1 MYRIAPL
8 LVVCILLSAGCLA
21 ADDEPPAESG
31 VSLIAPVDPIPIF
44 DGQATYAGIV
54 GAETPQIRANY
65 SMGYV
70 AIAPGNATP
79 PHRLIGTAE
88 LVYVLDGAAEIRCD
102 NETVTAR
109 EGETV
114 LLPEG
119 VLQSIASAGDADLRY
134 ITVSQPP
141 FTPEIE
147 ISGDGLDAVDVKTDS
162 APFVVAD
169 PRGGIEWSLES
180 GVAVYTLINPVLM
193 NETAIPVGYSLAC
206 VELLPG
212 GYLGYDG
219 ILGSSDLLY
228 VIEGEI
234 EVATPDGETIR
245 VPAGSAAYVLPDQ
258 VKETRNAA
266 DSTTRLLSFI
276 DPAWTPE
283 KTVLFE

>member
-1 MYRIAPL
+1 MYRITPL
-8 LVVCILLSAGCLA
+8 LFVCILLSAGCLA
-21 ADDEPPAESG
+21 ADDSSAGAG

-44 DGQATYAGIV
+44 DGQATYAGII
-54 GAETPQIRANY
+54 GAETPQIPANY
-65 SMGYV
+65 SMGFV

-88 LVYVLDGAAEIRCD
+88 LIYVLGGTAEIRCD

-119 VLQSIASAGDADLRY
+119 VLQSIASAGDADLHY
-134 ITVSQPP
+134 ITVSQPAY
-141 FTPEIE
+141 TPEIE
-147 ISGDGLDAVDVKTDS
+147 ISGDELDALNLTTDGR
-162 APFVVAD
+162 PFVVAD
-169 PRGGIEWSLES
+169 PHEGIEWDLES

-193 NETAIPVGYSLAC
+193 NETMIPVGYSLAYG
-206 VELLPG
+206 ELLPG

-234 EVATPDGETIR
+234 EVATPGGEAIR

-258 VKETRNAA
+258 VKETQNALN
-266 DSTTRLLSFI
+266 STTRILSFI

>member
-1 MYRIAPL
+1 MYRITPL
-8 LVVCILLSAGCLA
+8 LFVCILLSAGCLA
-21 ADDEPPAESG
+21 ADDSSAGAG

-44 DGQATYAGIV
+44 DGQATYAGII
-54 GAETPQIRANY
+54 GAETPQIQANY
-65 SMGYV
+65 SMGFV

-88 LVYVLDGAAEIRCD
+88 LIYVLGGTAEIRCD

-119 VLQSIASAGDADLRY
+119 VLQSIASAGDADLHY
-134 ITVSQPP
+134 ITVSQPAY
-141 FTPEIE
+141 TPEIE
-147 ISGDGLDAVDVKTDS
+147 ISGDELDALNLTTDGR
-162 APFVVAD
+162 PFVVAD
-169 PRGGIEWSLES
+169 PHEGIEWDLES

-193 NETAIPVGYSLAC
+193 NETMIPVGYSLAYG
-206 VELLPG
+206 ELLPG

-234 EVATPDGETIR
+234 EVATPGGEAIR

-258 VKETRNAA
+258 VKETQNALN
-266 DSTTRLLSFI
+266 STTRILSFI

>member
-1 MYRIAPL
+1 MYRITPL
-8 LVVCILLSAGCLA
+8 LFVCILLSAGCLA
-21 ADDEPPAESG
+21 ADDSSAGAG

-44 DGQATYAGIV
+44 DGQATYAGII
-54 GAETPQIRANY
+54 GAETPQIQANY
-65 SMGYV
+65 SMGCV

-88 LVYVLDGAAEIRCD
+88 RIYVLGGTAEIRCD

-119 VLQSIASAGDADLRY
+119 VLQSIASAGDADLHY
-134 ITVSQPP
+134 ITVSQPAY
-141 FTPEIE
+141 TPEIE
-147 ISGDGLDAVDVKTDS
+147 ISGDELDALNLTTDGR
-162 APFVVAD
+162 PFVVAD
-169 PRGGIEWSLES
+169 PHEGIEWDLES

-193 NETAIPVGYSLAC
+193 NETMIPVGYSLAYG
-206 VELLPG
+206 ELLPG

-234 EVATPDGETIR
+234 EVATPGGEAIR

-258 VKETRNAA
+258 VKETQNALN
-266 DSTTRLLSFI
+266 STTRILSFI

>member
-1 MYRIAPL
+1 MYRITPL

-21 ADDEPPAESG
+21 AGDSPAGAG

-44 DGQATYAGIV
+44 DGQATYAGII
-54 GAETPQIRANY
+54 GAETPQIPANY
-65 SMGYV
+65 SMGFV

-88 LVYVLDGAAEIRCD
+88 LIYVLGGTAEIRCD

-119 VLQSIASAGDADLRY
+119 VLQSIASAGDADLHY
-134 ITVSQPP
+134 ITVSQPAY
-141 FTPEIE
+141 TPEIE
-147 ISGDGLDAVDVKTDS
+147 ISGDELDALNLTTDGR
-162 APFVVAD
+162 PIVVAD
-169 PRGGIEWSLES
+169 PHEGIEWDLES

-193 NETAIPVGYSLAC
+193 NETMIPVGYSLAYG
-206 VELLPG
+206 ELLPG

-234 EVATPDGETIR
+234 EVSTPDRETIR
-245 VPAGSAAYVLPDQ
+245 VPAGSAAYVLPEQ
-258 VKETRNAA
+258 VKETRNVVA
-266 DSTTRLLSFI
+266 STTRILSFI

>member
-1 MYRIAPL
+1 MYRIVPL
-8 LVVCILLSAGCLA
+8 LLTCMLLSAGCLTA
-21 ADDEPPAESG
+21 SESPAEAE

-44 DGQATYAGIV
+44 DGQATYAGFIS
-54 GAETPQIRANY
+54 AETPQIQANY

-70 AIAPGNATP
+70 AVAPGNATP

-88 LVYVLDGAAEIRCD
+88 LVYVLGGTAEIRCD

-119 VLQSIASAGDADLRY
+119 VLQSIAAAGETDLYY
-134 ITVSQPP
+134 ITVSQPAY
-141 FTPEIE
+141 TPEIE
-147 ISGDGLDAVDVKTDS
+147 ISGDELDAVDVKTDS
-162 APFVVAD
+162 APIVVAD
-169 PRGGIEWSLES
+169 PRTGIEWDLDS
-180 GVAVYTLINPVLM
+180 GVAAFTLLNPVLM
-193 NETAIPVGYSLAC
+193 NETAIPIDYSIAY

-219 ILGSSDLLY
+219 IRGSSDLLY

-234 EVATPDGETIR
+234 EVATRDGAAVR
-245 VPAGSAAYVLPDQ
+245 VPAGSAAYVPPDL

-266 DSTTRLLSFI
+266 DSTTKILSFI

>member
-1 MYRIAPL
+1 MYRIVPL
-8 LVVCILLSAGCLA
+8 LFACILLSAGCLA
-21 ADDEPPAESG
+21 ASESGAG

-44 DGQATYAGIV
+44 DGQATYSGII
-54 GAETPQIRANY
+54 GNETPQIRANY
-65 SMGYV
+65 SMGFV
-70 AIAPGNATP
+70 AVAPGNATP

-88 LVYVLDGAAEIRCD
+88 LVYVLGGTAEIRCD

-119 VLQSIASAGDADLRY
+119 VLQSIASAGDADLLY
-134 ITVSQPP
+134 ITVSQPAY
-141 FTPEIE
+141 TPEIE
-147 ISGDGLDAVDVKTDS
+147 ISGDELDAVNVKTDC
-162 APFVVAD
+162 APFVVS
-169 PRGGIEWSLES
+169 PRKGIEWDLES
-180 GVAVYTLINPVLM
+180 GVVVYTLINPVLM
-193 NETAIPVGYSLAC
+193 NETALPIGYSLAYA
-206 VELLPG
+206 ELLPG
-212 GYLGYDG
+212 GYLGRDG
-219 ILGSSDLLY
+219 IRGSSDLLY

-234 EVATPDGETIR
+234 EVATPDGEPIR
-245 VPAGSAAYVLPDQ
+245 VPAGSAAYVRPDQ

>member
-1 MYRIAPL
+1 MHRIAAL
-8 LVVCILLSAGCLA
+8 LFICILLSAGCLG
-21 ADDEPPAESG
+21 ADESSVG
-31 VSLIAPVDPIPIF
+31 AGLSLIAPVDPIPIF
-44 DGQATYAGIV
+44 DGQATYAGIIGV
-54 GAETPQIRANY
+54 ETPQIQTNY
-65 SMGYV
+65 SMGFV
-70 AIAPGNATP
+70 AITPGNMTP

-88 LVYVLDGAAEIRCD
+88 LVYVLGGTAEIRCD

-119 VLQSIASAGDADLRY
+119 VLQSIAPAGDTDLTY
-134 ITVSQPP
+134 FTVSQPAY
-141 FTPEIE
+141 TAEIE
-147 ISGDGLDAVDVKTDS
+147 ISGDELDAVDVKTDC

-169 PRGGIEWSLES
+169 PREGIEWSLES

-193 NETAIPVGYSLAC
+193 NETAIPVGYSLAYA
-206 VELLPG
+206 ELLPG

-219 ILGSSDLLY
+219 INGSSDLLY

-234 EVATPDGETIR
+234 EVATPGGETIR
-245 VPAGSAAYVLPDQ
+245 VPAGSAAYVRPDQ
-258 VKETRNAA
+258 VKETRNVA
-266 DSTTRLLSFI
+266 DSTTRLLSLI

>member
-1 MYRIAPL
+1 MG
-8 LVVCILLSAGCLA
+8 AGL
-21 ADDEPPAESG
+21 
-31 VSLIAPVDPIPIF
+31 SLIAPVDPIPIF
-44 DGQATYAGIV
+44 DGQATYAGIIGV
-54 GAETPQIRANY
+54 ETPQIQTNY
-65 SMGYV
+65 SMGFV
-70 AIAPGNATP
+70 AITPGNMTP

-88 LVYVLDGAAEIRCD
+88 LVYVLGGTAEIRCD

-119 VLQSIASAGDADLRY
+119 VLQSIAPAGDTDLTY
-134 ITVSQPP
+134 FTVSQPAY
-141 FTPEIE
+141 TAEIE
-147 ISGDGLDAVDVKTDS
+147 ISGDELDAVDVKTDC

-169 PRGGIEWSLES
+169 PREGIEWSLES
-180 GVAVYTLINPVLM
+180 GVAVYTLINPVLT
-193 NETAIPVGYSLAC
+193 NETAIPVDYSVAY

-219 ILGSSDLLY
+219 INGSSDLLY

-234 EVATPDGETIR
+234 EVTTPGGEMIR
-245 VPAGSAAYVLPDQ
+245 VPAGSAAYVRPDQ
-258 VKETRNAA
+258 VKETRNVA
-266 DSTTRLLSFI
+266 DSTTRLLSLI

>member
-1 MYRIAPL
+1 MYRIVPL
-8 LVVCILLSAGCLA
+8 LFTCILLSAGCLA
-21 ADDEPPAESG
+21 ADEPPAEAG
-31 VSLIAPVDPIPIF
+31 VSLIGPVDPIPIF
-44 DGQATYAGIV
+44 DGQATYTGII
-54 GAETPQIRANY
+54 GAETPQIQANY

-70 AIAPGNATP
+70 AVAPGNATP

-88 LVYVLDGAAEIRCD
+88 LVYVLGGTAEIRCD

-119 VLQSIASAGDADLRY
+119 VLQSIASAGETDLYY
-134 ITVSQPP
+134 ITVSQPAY
-141 FTPEIE
+141 TPEIE
-147 ISGDGLDAVDVKTDS
+147 ISGDEIDAVDVKTDC

-169 PRGGIEWSLES
+169 PRDGIEWSVES
-180 GVAVYTLINPVLM
+180 GVAIYTLINPVLM
-193 NETAIPVGYSLAC
+193 NETAIPLGYSLAYA
-206 VELLPG
+206 ELLPG

-219 ILGSSDLLY
+219 IHGSSDLLY

-234 EVATPDGETIR
+234 EVSTPDGETVR

-258 VKETRNAA
+258 VKETRNVAE
-266 DSTTRLLSFI
+266 STTRLLSFI

>member
-8 LVVCILLSAGCLA
+8 LFVCILLSAGCLG
-21 ADDEPPAESG
+21 ADESPAG
-31 VSLIAPVDPIPIF
+31 AGLSLIALVDPIPIF
-44 DGQATYAGIV
+44 DSQATYFGII
-54 GAETPQIRANY
+54 GNETPQIQANY
-65 SMGYV
+65 SMGFV

-88 LVYVLDGAAEIRCD
+88 LVYVLGGTAEIRCD

-119 VLQSIASAGDADLRY
+119 VLQSIASAGDADLHY
-134 ITVSQPP
+134 ITVSQPAY
-141 FTPEIE
+141 TPEIE
-147 ISGDGLDAVDVKTDS
+147 ISGDELDAVNVKTDC

-169 PRGGIEWSLES
+169 PREGIEWNLES
-180 GVAVYTLINPVLM
+180 GVAIYTLINPVLM
-193 NETAIPVGYSLAC
+193 NETVVPVGYSLAYAD
-206 VELLPG
+206 LLPG

-219 ILGSSDLLY
+219 IRGSSDLLY

-234 EVATPDGETIR
+234 EVSTPDGETIR
-245 VPAGSAAYVLPDQ
+245 VPAGSAAYVGPDQ

-266 DSTTRLLSFI
+266 NSTTRLLSLI

-283 KTVLFE
+283 KTILFE

>member
-1 MYRIAPL
+1 MYRIASL
-8 LVVCILLSAGCLA
+8 LFVCILLSAGCLA
-21 ADDEPPAESG
+21 ADDSPAGAG

-44 DGQATYAGIV
+44 DGQATYSGII
-54 GAETPQIRANY
+54 GNETPQFQANY
-65 SMGYV
+65 SMGHV

-88 LVYVLDGAAEIRCD
+88 LIYVLDGTAEICCD

-119 VLQSIASAGDADLRY
+119 VLQSIASAGDTDLHY
-134 ITVSQPP
+134 ITVSQPAY
-141 FTPEIE
+141 TPEIE
-147 ISGDGLDAVDVKTDS
+147 ISGDELDLIRVKTDC

-169 PRGGIEWSLES
+169 PRDGIEWSLES

-193 NETAIPVGYSLAC
+193 NETTIPVSYSLAYA
-206 VELLPG
+206 ELLPG
-212 GYLGYDG
+212 GRLGYDG
-219 ILGSSDLLY
+219 IRGSSDLLY

-234 EVATPDGETIR
+234 EVSTPDGETIR
-245 VPAGSAAYVLPDQ
+245 VPAGSTAYVLPDQ
-258 VKETRNAA
+258 VKETRNVAE
-266 DSTTRLLSFI
+266 STTRLLSFI
-276 DPAWTPE
+276 DPAWMPE